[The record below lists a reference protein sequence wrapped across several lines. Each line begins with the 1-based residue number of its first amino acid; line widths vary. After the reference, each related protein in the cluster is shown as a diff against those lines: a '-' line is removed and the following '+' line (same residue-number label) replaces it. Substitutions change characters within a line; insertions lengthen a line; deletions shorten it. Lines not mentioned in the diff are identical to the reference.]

1 MATLTGIIDK
11 MTPKYTTKLPLSKIT
26 VKYRPFLVK
35 EEKILLIGMEDSAK
49 DNVKE
54 QYTMIRDLLDS
65 CTDIE
70 DINSLPIAEVE
81 LMFLKLRA
89 KSVNNI
95 VKLIVGGEGT
105 DNTTQISLDLDTIGI
120 EGDIPDSKIMVS
132 NDVGI
137 TLSPPTLGSLL
148 DMDDTDLNSTA
159 GQFSGMITMIKAS
172 MTEIFTQDEII
183 KTDNLS
189 SDELD
194 EFIQNLSTKVL
205 EKIGE
210 YYSNIPAV
218 QKEVEYE
225 LDGKPVKRVL
235 KGINDFYGLTI

>member
-54 QYTMIRDLLDS
+54 QYTMIRDLLKS

-70 DINSLPIAEVE
+70 DIDSLPIAEVE
-81 LMFLKLRA
+81 LMFLKLRS

-105 DNTTQISLDLDTIGI
+105 DNTTQISIDLDTIGI
-120 EGDIPDSKIMVS
+120 EGNIPDSKIMIS

-148 DMDDTDLNSTA
+148 SMQDTDLNSTA

-183 KTDNLS
+183 KTDNLA

-235 KGINDFYGLTI
+235 KGINDFL

>member
-105 DNTTQISLDLDTIGI
+105 DNTTEISLDLDTIGI

-205 EKIGE
+205 EKIGD
-210 YYSNIPAV
+210 YYSDIPAV

-225 LDGKPVKRVL
+225 LDGKPVKRIL
-235 KGINDFYGLTI
+235 KGINDFL

>member
-54 QYTMIRDLLDS
+54 QYTMIRDLLES

-70 DINSLPIAEVE
+70 DIDSLPIAEVE

-148 DMDDTDLNSTA
+148 SMQDTDLNSTA

-205 EKIGE
+205 EKIGD
-210 YYSNIPAV
+210 YYSDIPAV

-225 LDGKPVKRVL
+225 LDGKPVKRTL
-235 KGINDFYGLTI
+235 RGINDFL

>member
-132 NDVGI
+132 SDVGI

-183 KTDNLS
+183 KTDNIS

-205 EKIGE
+205 EKIGD
-210 YYSNIPAV
+210 YYSDIPAV

-225 LDGKPVKRVL
+225 LDGKPVKRTL
-235 KGINDFYGLTI
+235 RGINDFL

>member
-1 MATLTGIIDK
+1 MATLTGIIEK
-11 MTPKYTTKLPLSKIT
+11 MTPKYTAKLPLSKIT

-54 QYTMIRDLLDS
+54 QYTMIRDLLKS
-65 CTDIE
+65 CTD
-70 DINSLPIAEVE
+70 IAEVE
-81 LMFLKLRA
+81 LMFLKLRS

-105 DNTTQISLDLDTIGI
+105 DNTTQISIDLDTIGI
-120 EGDIPDSKIMVS
+120 EGNIPDSKIMIS

-148 DMDDTDLNSTA
+148 SMQDTDLDSAA

-235 KGINDFYGLTI
+235 KGINDFL

>member
-210 YYSNIPAV
+210 YYNNIPAV

-225 LDGKPVKRVL
+225 LDGKPVKRTL
-235 KGINDFYGLTI
+235 RGINDFL

>member
-54 QYTMIRDLLDS
+54 QYTMIRDLLES

-70 DINSLPIAEVE
+70 DIDSLPIAEVE

-105 DNTTQISLDLDTIGI
+105 DNTTQISIDLDTIGI
-120 EGDIPDSKIMVS
+120 EGNIPDSKIMIS

-148 DMDDTDLNSTA
+148 SMQDTDLDSAA

-225 LDGKPVKRVL
+225 LDGKPVKRIL
-235 KGINDFYGLTI
+235 KGINDFL

>member
-1 MATLTGIIDK
+1 
-11 MTPKYTTKLPLSKIT
+11 
-26 VKYRPFLVK
+26 
-35 EEKILLIGMEDSAK
+35 MEDSAK

-54 QYTMIRDLLDS
+54 QYTMIRDLLES

-70 DINSLPIAEVE
+70 DIDSLPIAEVE

-105 DNTTQISLDLDTIGI
+105 DNTTEISLDLDTIGI

-148 DMDDTDLNSTA
+148 SMQDTDLDSAA

-210 YYSNIPAV
+210 YYNNIPAV

-235 KGINDFYGLTI
+235 KGINDFL

>member
-54 QYTMIRDLLDS
+54 QYTMIRDLLES

-70 DINSLPIAEVE
+70 DIDSLPIAEVE

-105 DNTTQISLDLDTIGI
+105 DKTTQISIDLDTIGI

-148 DMDDTDLNSTA
+148 SMQDTDLNSTA

-205 EKIGE
+205 EKIGD
-210 YYSNIPAV
+210 YYSDIPAV

-225 LDGKPVKRVL
+225 LDGKPVKRTL
-235 KGINDFYGLTI
+235 RGINDFL

>member
-1 MATLTGIIDK
+1 MATLTGIIEK

-54 QYTMIRDLLDS
+54 QYTMIRDLLAS

-70 DINSLPIAEVE
+70 DIDSLPIAEVE
-81 LMFLKLRA
+81 LMFLKLRS

-105 DNTTQISLDLDTIGI
+105 DSTTEISLDLDTIGI
-120 EGDIPDSKIMVS
+120 EGDIPDSKIMIS

-137 TLSPPTLGSLL
+137 DLSPPTLGSLL
-148 DMDDTDLNSTA
+148 GMPDTDLDSAA

-172 MTEIFTQDEII
+172 ITEIFTQDEII

-189 SDELD
+189 SDEMD

-210 YYSNIPAV
+210 YYNNIPAV

-225 LDGKPVKRVL
+225 LDGKPAKTIL
-235 KGINDFYGLTI
+235 KGINDFL

>member
-1 MATLTGIIDK
+1 MATLTGIIEK

-54 QYTMIRDLLDS
+54 QYTMIRDLLAS

-70 DINSLPIAEVE
+70 DIDSLPIAEVE
-81 LMFLKLRA
+81 LMFLKLRS

-132 NDVGI
+132 SDVGI

-148 DMDDTDLNSTA
+148 GMDDTDLNSTA

-172 MTEIFTQDEII
+172 MTEIFTQDEVI

-189 SDELD
+189 SGELD

-210 YYSNIPAV
+210 YYNSIPAV

-225 LDGKPVKRVL
+225 LDGKPVKRIL
-235 KGINDFYGLTI
+235 KGINDFL

>member
-54 QYTMIRDLLDS
+54 QYTMIRDLLES

-70 DINSLPIAEVE
+70 DIDSLPIAEVE

-105 DNTTQISLDLDTIGI
+105 DKTTQISIDLDTIGI

-148 DMDDTDLNSTA
+148 SMQDTDLNSTA

-189 SDELD
+189 SDEMD

-205 EKIGE
+205 EKIGD

-225 LDGKPVKRVL
+225 LDGKPVKRTL
-235 KGINDFYGLTI
+235 RGINDFL

>member
-132 NDVGI
+132 SDVGI

-205 EKIGE
+205 
-210 YYSNIPAV
+210 
-218 QKEVEYE
+218 
-225 LDGKPVKRVL
+225 
-235 KGINDFYGLTI
+235 

>member
-54 QYTMIRDLLDS
+54 QYTMIRDLLKS

-70 DINSLPIAEVE
+70 DIDSLPIAEVE

-210 YYSNIPAV
+210 YYNSIPAV

-225 LDGKPVKRVL
+225 LDGKPVKRIL
-235 KGINDFYGLTI
+235 KGINDFL

>member
-1 MATLTGIIDK
+1 MATLTGIIEK
-11 MTPKYTTKLPLSKIT
+11 MTPKYTAKLPLSKIT

-54 QYTMIRDLLDS
+54 QYTMIRDLLKS

-70 DINSLPIAEVE
+70 DIDSLPIAEVE

-105 DNTTQISLDLDTIGI
+105 DNTTQISIDLDTIGI
-120 EGDIPDSKIMVS
+120 EGNIPDSKIMIS

-148 DMDDTDLNSTA
+148 SMQDTDLDSAA

-235 KGINDFYGLTI
+235 KGINDFL

>member
-1 MATLTGIIDK
+1 MATLTGIIEK
-11 MTPKYTTKLPLSKIT
+11 MTPKYTAKLPLSKIT

-54 QYTMIRDLLDS
+54 QYTMIRDLLES

-70 DINSLPIAEVE
+70 DIDSLPIAEVE

-105 DNTTQISLDLDTIGI
+105 DNTTQISLDLDAIGI

-189 SDELD
+189 SDEMD

-205 EKIGE
+205 EKIGD

-225 LDGKPVKRVL
+225 LDGKPVKRTL
-235 KGINDFYGLTI
+235 RGINDFL

>member
-1 MATLTGIIDK
+1 MSTLTGIIEK

-26 VKYRPFLVK
+26 VQYRPFLVK

-54 QYTMIRDLLDS
+54 QYSMIRNLLQN

-70 DINSLPIAEVE
+70 DLDSLPIAEVE

-89 KSVNNI
+89 KSINNI

-105 DNTTQISLDLDTIGI
+105 DSTTEISLDLDTIGI
-120 EGDIPDSKIMVS
+120 EGDLPESKIMVS
-132 NDVGI
+132 DNIGI

-148 DMDDTDLNSTA
+148 GMADTDLNSSA

-172 MTEIFTQDEII
+172 MTEIFTPEEII

-194 EFIQNLSTKVL
+194 EFIQNLTTKVL
-205 EKIGE
+205 EKIAE
-210 YYSNIPAV
+210 YYANIPSV
-218 QKEVEYE
+218 RKEVEYE
-225 LDGKPVKRVL
+225 LDGKPVKRTL
-235 KGINDFYGLTI
+235 KGIDDFL

>member
-54 QYTMIRDLLDS
+54 QYTMIRDLLES

-70 DINSLPIAEVE
+70 DIDSLPIAEVE

-105 DNTTQISLDLDTIGI
+105 DKTTQISIDLDTIGI

-189 SDELD
+189 SDEMD

-205 EKIGE
+205 EKIGD

-225 LDGKPVKRVL
+225 LDGKPVKRTL
-235 KGINDFYGLTI
+235 RGINDFL

>member
-132 NDVGI
+132 SDVGI

-205 EKIGE
+205 EKIGD
-210 YYSNIPAV
+210 YYSDIPAV

-225 LDGKPVKRVL
+225 LDGKPVKRTL
-235 KGINDFYGLTI
+235 RGINDFL

>member
-105 DNTTQISLDLDTIGI
+105 DNTTEISLDLDTIGI

-148 DMDDTDLNSTA
+148 GMQDTDLDSAA

-210 YYSNIPAV
+210 YYNNIPAV

-225 LDGKPVKRVL
+225 LDGKPVKRIL
-235 KGINDFYGLTI
+235 KGINDFL

>member
-235 KGINDFYGLTI
+235 KGINDFL

>member
-54 QYTMIRDLLDS
+54 QYTMIRDLLES

-70 DINSLPIAEVE
+70 DIDSLPIAEVE

-105 DNTTQISLDLDTIGI
+105 DNTTQISLDLDAIGI

-189 SDELD
+189 SDEMD

-205 EKIGE
+205 EKIGD

-225 LDGKPVKRVL
+225 LDGKPVKRTL
-235 KGINDFYGLTI
+235 RGINDFL

>member
-205 EKIGE
+205 EKIGD
-210 YYSNIPAV
+210 YYSDIPAV

-225 LDGKPVKRVL
+225 LDGKPVKRIL
-235 KGINDFYGLTI
+235 KGINDFL

>member
-105 DNTTQISLDLDTIGI
+105 DNTTEISLDLDTIGI

-210 YYSNIPAV
+210 YYNNIPAV

-225 LDGKPVKRVL
+225 LDGKPVKRIL
-235 KGINDFYGLTI
+235 KGINDFL

>member
-132 NDVGI
+132 SDVGI

-183 KTDNLS
+183 KTDNIS

-210 YYSNIPAV
+210 YYNNIPAV

-225 LDGKPVKRVL
+225 LDGKPVKRIL
-235 KGINDFYGLTI
+235 KGINDFL

>member
-105 DNTTQISLDLDTIGI
+105 DNTTEISLDLDTIGI

-132 NDVGI
+132 SDVGI

-205 EKIGE
+205 EKIGD
-210 YYSNIPAV
+210 YYSDIPAV

-225 LDGKPVKRVL
+225 LDGKPVKRIL
-235 KGINDFYGLTI
+235 KGINDFL